1 MFLLSSMMFLG
12 KEEWNIII
20 LFVVLD
26 EGRSKDFVG
35 GREDVSIRR

>member
-20 LFVVLD
+20 LFVGLD

-35 GREDVSIRR
+35 GREGGCVY